1 MACATGL
8 ARLAHRLGDRRLAT
22 QRFSRSPLPIRAQ
35 ASLKAMEKTR
45 QAWLAELAKE
55 HSRRCL
61 VKLQSGQ
68 RAVTAGQSEEP
79 GLDAR
84 RGCSLR
90 DSDVS
95 SELRKA

>member
-68 RAVTAGQSEEP
+68 RAVTAGIVELSRQPLWSI
-79 GLDAR
+79 
-84 RGCSLR
+84 LR
-90 DSDVS
+90 I
-95 SELRKA
+95 